1 MDFIHLAAII
11 LTLAAAFSYINHRF
25 IGLPTTIGVMLI
37 ALALS
42 GGLLLSGWLGIGGL
56 RQQAARMLAHIDF
69 DRALMDGMLSFLLF
83 AGALHVSAENLAKV
97 KWSIFLLA
105 TVGVL
110 LSTVTVGVLT
120 YFLLGALGL
129 GAPFIYCLL
138 FGALISPTDPV
149 AVMAALKRAGIAKS
163 LETQIAG
170 ESLFNDG
177 VGVVVFILILG
188 VIAHGEI
195 SAARIAEVFFLEAA
209 GGCAFGALLG
219 WLGFALLKG
228 VDNYQVEILLT
239 LALVLGGYTLAHE
252 VGISGPIAVVVAGL
266 VIGNRA
272 RRDAMSPTTRMRL
285 DNFWELLDEILNVVL
300 FVLIGLE
307 VLILELRGAYFA
319 AGLLVI
325 PLVLFARLLSVGLPI
340 SLLRIGGGE
349 FSRNAVKILVWG
361 GLKGGISVALA
372 LSMPDSSQ
380 RAVFLVI
387 TYVVVIF
394 SITAQGLSIGRVA
407 KRLSA
412 PRAT

>member
-1 MDFIHLAAII
+1 MDFINLAAII
-11 LTLAAAFSYINHRF
+11 LSLAAAFAYINQRF

-56 RQQAARMLAHIDF
+56 REQAARMLAHIDF
-69 DRALMDGMLSFLLF
+69 DKALMDGMLSFLLF
-83 AGALHVSAENLAKV
+83 AGALHVRMENLAKV
-97 KWSIFLLA
+97 KWSIGLLA
-105 TVGVL
+105 TIGVL
-110 LSTVTVGVLT
+110 LSTFTVGVLA

-138 FGALISPTDPV
+138 FGALISPTDPI
-149 AVMAALKRAGIAKS
+149 AVMAVLKRAGISKS
-163 LETQIAG
+163 LETKIAG

-177 VGVVVFILILG
+177 VGVVVFVLILG
-188 VIAHGEI
+188 AITRHDI
-195 SAARIAEVFFLEAA
+195 SAARIAEVFLLEAA
-209 GGCAFGALLG
+209 GGCVFGALLG
-219 WLGFALLKG
+219 WLGFGLLKS

-239 LALVLGGYTLAHE
+239 LALVLGGYTLAHALHT
-252 VGISGPIAVVVAGL
+252 SGPIAVVVAGL
-266 VIGNRA
+266 IIGNRA
-272 RRDAMSPTTRMRL
+272 RRDAMSDTTRMRL

-319 AGLLVI
+319 AGLLMI

-340 SLLRIGGGE
+340 SLLRIGGAA
-349 FSRNAVKILVWG
+349 FSRHAVKIMVWG

-372 LSMPDSSQ
+372 LSIPDSAQ
-380 RAVFLVI
+380 RDVFLVI

-394 SITAQGLSIGRVA
+394 SVSVQGLSIGRVA

-412 PRAT
+412 RRAA